1 MPKNINS
8 ITIITTLEGMSP
20 PTMELLQALFTS
32 EASLERKGGLRMS
45 EQVRFCE
52 AELSFMQD
60 VKLCLFF
67 SCFVMAQICFAS
79 TPA

>member
-1 MPKNINS
+1 
-8 ITIITTLEGMSP
+8 MSP
-20 PTMELLQALFTS
+20 PTMEVLQALFTS

-60 VKLCLFF
+60 VKLCSFF
-67 SCFVMAQICFAS
+67 YVL
-79 TPA
+79 